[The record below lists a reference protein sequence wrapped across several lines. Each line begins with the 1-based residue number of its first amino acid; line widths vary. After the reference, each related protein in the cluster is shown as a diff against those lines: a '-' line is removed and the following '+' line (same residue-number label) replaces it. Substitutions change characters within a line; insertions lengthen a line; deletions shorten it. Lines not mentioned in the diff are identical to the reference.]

1 MRKHCVIKMVNV
13 ADIRV
18 INSRNREAK
27 KYAEIRESVKTL
39 GLKTPIVV
47 APRRN
52 EDGKLYYDLACGEG
66 RLNIYKTQ
74 GMEKIPARVIDADD
88 ADLYIMSLVENFARK
103 QYNKTALPAEIQ
115 RLLEEGYS
123 IMEISRKLGIPQS
136 YASEIIK
143 LIRKNEHQLL
153 KAVMNGRLSIGTAV
167 LISECSGDE
176 EIQRAISDAYEKKEI
191 KAGALKYI
199 SAILKNRSD
208 GTLMRKPVGNQQK
221 GRAFVE
227 ECKRKIQEGA
237 RYLHKAD
244 IYQKNLDY
252 IKGAFSKILKDE
264 CFVNL
269 MHSQGMHNIPK
280 TLAETGYGS
289 K

>member
-1 MRKHCVIKMVNV
+1 MKKRCVIKMVNV

-47 APRRN
+47 APRRS

-74 GMEKIPARVIDADD
+74 GMEKIPARVIDADA

-103 QYNKTALPAEIQ
+103 QYNKTVLPTEIQ
-115 RLLEEGYS
+115 RLLKEGYS
-123 IMEISRKLGIPQS
+123 IVEISRKLGIPPS
-136 YASEIIK
+136 YISEIIK

-153 KAVMNGRLSIGTAV
+153 KAVMSGKLSIRIAV
-167 LISECSGDE
+167 LISECSEDE
-176 EIQRAISDAYEKKEI
+176 EIQRAINDAYEKREI
-191 KAGALKYI
+191 KAGDLKYI

-208 GTLMRKPVGNQQK
+208 GTLIRKPVRDQQK

-227 ECKRKIQEGA
+227 RCKMEIQKGTK
-237 RYLHKAD
+237 YIHKAD
-244 IYQKNLDY
+244 IFQKNLDY
-252 IKGAFSKILKDE
+252 IKDAFSKILKDE

-269 MHSQGMHNIPK
+269 MHSQGVHNIPK
-280 TLAETGYGS
+280 TLAEIGYEI